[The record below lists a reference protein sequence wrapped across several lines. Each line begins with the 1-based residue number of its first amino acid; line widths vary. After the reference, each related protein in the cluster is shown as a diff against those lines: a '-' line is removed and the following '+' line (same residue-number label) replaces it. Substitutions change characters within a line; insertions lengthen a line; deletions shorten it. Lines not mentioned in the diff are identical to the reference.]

1 MVVMHQKQKLEVLAV
16 LENFLQSL
24 ELVLIMLA
32 AVEDLVVLIRQEQE
46 VLVD

>member
-1 MVVMHQKQKLEVLAV
+1 MHQKQKLEVLAV